1 MKSDLHSATSVMSH
15 AAERFLNVSSVREV
29 SSAPNSRSCSFKKT
43 HRRPHELGLM
53 EPGCR
58 PRTNSLPSCSR
69 RQRHASDS
77 SGKDRDRLFRVRS
90 VAMVARGMGRGVVVV
105 VVVVIMVM
113 MTVVVV
119 VTVTG
124 RVDCSDVCVC
134 ALQTLR

>member
-1 MKSDLHSATSVMSH
+1 MKSDLLTATSVMPH
-15 AAERFLNVSSVREV
+15 AAEQFLNVSSVREV

-43 HRRPHELGLM
+43 HRRPHELGQM

-69 RQRHASDS
+69 RQRHTSDS
-77 SGKDRDRLFRVRS
+77 SGRDRDRLFRVRS
-90 VAMVARGMGRGVVVV
+90 VEMVARGMGRGVVKVV
-105 VVVVIMVM
+105 VVVVIMEM

-124 RVDCSDVCVC
+124 RADC
-134 ALQTLR
+134 